1 MTSPESDVDVVR
13 PPAETGVPE
22 PRYPW
27 HSAPPPVPAAVSG
40 RDAVRGQRAGFVTRA
55 LANAADACVVLVA
68 LGLGYAGVAGFRF
81 LLHPASFHFPAPG
94 FPALLLI
101 GSLGLAA
108 YFTATWAIP
117 QRTYG
122 DQLMGLR
129 VVGRRGTRLHW
140 SHAALRAILCIV
152 FPLGLLWIVVSPHN
166 RSVQDVLLRTAVVYD

>member
-1 MTSPESDVDVVR
+1 
-13 PPAETGVPE
+13 
-22 PRYPW
+22 
-27 HSAPPPVPAAVSG
+27 
-40 RDAVRGQRAGFVTRA
+40 
-55 LANAADACVVLVA
+55 
-68 LGLGYAGVAGFRF
+68 VAGFRF

-108 YFTATWAIP
+108 YFTVTWAIP

-129 VVGRRGTRLHW
+129 VVGPRGARLHW
-140 SHAALRAILCIV
+140 SHAALRAVLCVV
-152 FPLGLLWIVVSPHN
+152 FPLGLLWILVSPHN